1 MHHVVLLAFLWSGI
15 AFAQGTQKWP
25 IEHLSVEGNQNYSA
39 AQILAV
45 TGLKLGQLAGK
56 EEFEAAQQR
65 LEATGVFET
74 VGYKFGPSATSNGYT
89 ATFQVLEVE
98 PVYPVRF
105 ADLGIPDAEVTKHL
119 KAGNALFGEKL
130 PATKVILDRFAKSIQ
145 EMRAAKN
152 LQDKVIAKLE
162 PVGADQFIIIF
173 RPNKPEAAIAE
184 VSFEGNQVIP
194 SNLLQDAI
202 SGVSV
207 GAAYSETTFRELLNN
222 SVKPLYDARGR
233 IRVKF
238 PKITTERAKD
248 VEGVAVH
255 VTVDEGPSFELGE
268 VKLENKSE
276 VKSEDLLKAA
286 NFKKGDLANF
296 DEINQGVDR
305 MKKRLRR
312 DGYMRVN
319 TVVDRMIHEDKKNVD
334 ITVRIDEGPQF
345 TFAKLAIRGLDLE
358 GEPAIRKLW
367 AMKEGKPFNP
377 EYPDYFLAQVKE
389 RGLFDN
395 LGDTKATVEV
405 NEKNRTV
412 DVTLNFRGSST
423 ESGGASREGQRRPD
437 R

>member
-1 MHHVVLLAFLWSGI
+1 MHRLLVLALLWSGI
-15 AFAQGTQKWP
+15 AFAQGAQKWP
-25 IEHLSVEGNQNYSA
+25 IENLTVEGNENYSA
-39 AQILAV
+39 SQILAV
-45 TGLKLGQLAGK
+45 TGLKIGQLAGK
-56 EEFEAAQQR
+56 EEFEAAQKL

-74 VGYKFGPSATSNGYT
+74 VGYKFGPSANSNGYA

-105 ADLGIPDAEVTKHL
+105 ADLGIPDAEVKKYL
-119 KAGNALFGEKL
+119 KAANPLFGEKL

-145 EMRAAKN
+145 ELRAKQNAN
-152 LQDKVIAKLE
+152 EKVIAKLQ

-173 RPNKPEAAIAE
+173 RPNKPEAAVAE

-202 SGVSV
+202 SGVAV
-207 GAAYSETTFRELLNN
+207 GSAYSEASFRELLNT

-233 IRVKF
+233 IRASY
-238 PKITTERAKD
+238 PKITTERARD

-255 VTVDEGPSFELGE
+255 VTVDEGPSYELGE

-296 DEINQGVDR
+296 DEINQGVER
-305 MKKRLRR
+305 MKKRLLR
-312 DGYMRVN
+312 DGYMRAGA
-319 TVVDRMIHEDKKNVD
+319 VVDRMIHDDKKNVD
-334 ITVRIDEGPQF
+334 IVVRIDEGAQF
-345 TFAKLAIRGLDLE
+345 MFGKLAIVGLDLE

-367 AMKEGKPFNP
+367 AMKEGKAFNP

-395 LGDTKATVEV
+395 LGETKANVHV
-405 NEKNRTV
+405 NEKSRTV

-423 ESGGASREGQRRPD
+423 ESGGASRERRRRPD
-437 R
+437 Q